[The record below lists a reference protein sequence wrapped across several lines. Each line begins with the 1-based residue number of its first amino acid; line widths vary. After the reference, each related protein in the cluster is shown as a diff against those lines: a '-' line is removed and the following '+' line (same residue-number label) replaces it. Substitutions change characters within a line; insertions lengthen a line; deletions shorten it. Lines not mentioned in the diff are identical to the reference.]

1 MDRLISLLAALVGLI
16 ALAAA
21 VLVEIHGQTERKTI
35 ATELAAIRTSVE
47 ALQNAPAQAVQ
58 VPPPSNDGT
67 IDALLALQERVKSLE
82 DEATQQAATTAAGKE
97 ASSIAPLGN
106 GVASAISA
114 NGPTT
119 DCIPIGTRFMAAE
132 GDDTAI
138 CRTDVVVRVSQVGD
152 GTAIVDG
159 AGPIV
164 AGGFG
169 KLGFGGCTVMVFSS
183 DTASGYAELRVS
195 CQ

>member
-21 VLVEIHGQTERKTI
+21 VLVEVHGQTERKAI
-35 ATELAAIRTSVE
+35 ATELAAIRSSIE
-47 ALQNAPAQAVQ
+47 ALQKAPAPAVQ
-58 VPPPSNDGT
+58 APQPDNSGT
-67 IDALLALQERVKSLE
+67 VEALLALQQRIKTLE
-82 DEATQQAATTAAGKE
+82 DQAATQQTSAATE
-97 ASSIAPLGN
+97 ASKVEPLGT
-106 GVASAISA
+106 GAASAITA
-114 NGPTT
+114 DGPTT
-119 DCIPIGTRFMAAE
+119 NCIPIGTRFMAAA

-138 CRTDVVVRVSQVGD
+138 CRTDVVIRISEVGD
-152 GTAIVDG
+152 GTAIVEG
-159 AGPIV
+159 AGPIA

>member
-21 VLVEIHGQTERKTI
+21 VLVEMHGQTERKAI
-35 ATELAAIRTSVE
+35 AAELAAIRASVE
-47 ALQNAPAQAVQ
+47 ALQNAPAPVAQT
-58 VPPPSNDGT
+58 PPPSNDGT
-67 IDALLALQERVKSLE
+67 VEALLALQERIKALE
-82 DEATQQAATTAAGKE
+82 GQAAQQATVAAE
-97 ASSIAPLGN
+97 APSVAPLGN
-106 GVASAISA
+106 GAASAITA
-114 NGPTT
+114 DGPTT
-119 DCIPIGTRFMAAE
+119 DCIPIGTRFMAAA

-138 CRTDVVVRVSQVGD
+138 CRTDVVVRVSEVGD
-152 GTAIVDG
+152 GTAIVEG
-159 AGPIV
+159 AGPIA

-183 DTASGYAELRVS
+183 DMASGYAELRVS

>member
-21 VLVEIHGQTERKTI
+21 VLVEIHGQTERKAI
-35 ATELAAIRTSVE
+35 VAELAAIRTSID
-47 ALQNAPAQAVQ
+47 ALQKTPAPVIQAPQ
-58 VPPPSNDGT
+58 PNNDGT
-67 IDALLALQERVKSLE
+67 IAALLALQERVKSLE
-82 DEATQQAATTAAGKE
+82 DKAVQEATTAAT
-97 ASSIAPLGN
+97 APSVTPLGN
-106 GVASAISA
+106 GASSAITA
-114 NGPTT
+114 DGPTT
-119 DCIPIGTRFMAAE
+119 DCIPIGTRFMAAA

-138 CRTDVVVRVSQVGD
+138 CRTDVVVRVSEVGD
-152 GTAIVDG
+152 GTAIVEG
-159 AGPIV
+159 AGPIA

>member
-21 VLVEIHGQTERKTI
+21 VLVEIHGQTERKVI
-35 ATELAAIRTSVE
+35 ATELAAIRASVE
-47 ALQNAPAQAVQ
+47 EIQKQPKQAMQTTAPT
-58 VPPPSNDGT
+58 NDGT
-67 IDALLALQERVKSLE
+67 IEALLALQQRLKALE
-82 DEATQQAATTAAGKE
+82 DQTTQQAAAAAE
-97 ASSIAPLGN
+97 APSVAPL
-106 GVASAISA
+106 ASGAASVITE

-119 DCIPIGTRFMAAE
+119 DCIPIGTRFMAAA

-138 CRTDVVVRVSQVGD
+138 CRTDVVVRVSEVGD
-152 GTAIVDG
+152 GTAIVEG
-159 AGPIV
+159 AGPIA

-183 DTASGYAELRVS
+183 DAASGYAELRVS